1 MKNIIINE
9 GYSNKNFYSGGKGS
23 KIIKDGKKFL
33 DLSFCAGSLLLGH
46 NSKIFKK
53 SLKEITNK
61 NISPL
66 ASPNSQANNFAKLL
80 KKIISY
86 KNNFIFCNSGTEAVT
101 KALRLSFALSKKNI
115 IVSTTGSWHGSVDNL
130 LFTPKKNLAPSPLS
144 NGILKTHEK
153 NLKFIPYN
161 DIQKSKKIIQKYKKK
176 ISCIIIEP
184 IQACLPMIEAKQ
196 YLKFLRDISKKN
208 NIILIFDELITGLR
222 TDASTIQNCF
232 KIKPDISTFGK
243 CFGGGLPIG
252 IIGISKKI
260 YKRLSSSDR
269 KVFFGGTFSANSI
282 STYVG
287 MKTTEYIYKNRK
299 KIFNKLEKNSIFFQ
313 NEMNNYFKKNFINA
327 NVFRFKSLLRV
338 VYTNRKVTNRVQRDF
353 FETDK
358 LKKVNQIRE
367 FLYKKNI
374 YYPINGLIFFSDQTS
389 IKDINYLIK
398 NFKLAF
404 KNFY

>member
-9 GYSNKNFYSGGKGS
+9 GYSNKHFYNGGEGS

-53 SLKEITNK
+53 SLKEIINK

-66 ASPNSQANNFAKLL
+66 ASPNLQANNFARLL

-130 LFTPKKNLAPSPLS
+130 LFTPKKNLSPSPLS

-184 IQACLPMIEAKQ
+184 IQACLPMVEAKQ

-222 TDASTIQNCF
+222 TDASTLQNYF

-282 STYVG
+282 SSYIG

-299 KIFNKLEKNSIFFQ
+299 KIFSKLEKNSIFFQ
-313 NEMNNYFKKNFINA
+313 NEMNNYFKKNFIKA
-327 NVFRFKSLLRV
+327 KVFRFKSLLRV
-338 VYTNRKVTNRVQRDF
+338 VYTNRKVSNRIQRDF

-358 LKKVNQIRE
+358 LKKIEQIRK

-389 IKDINYLIK
+389 IRDVNYLIK